1 MPRGAAPGER
11 RGGRKR
17 GTPNKRTA
25 FARKVADM
33 VAQGDEETPLE
44 FLLAAMRSEDIPL
57 EQRLEAAKAAAP
69 YVHPRLSA
77 IEHGGSLGV
86 HQMSHE
92 EWLASLT

>member
-1 MPRGAAPGER
+1 MSRGSAQGER
-11 RGGRKR
+11 RGGRRK
-17 GTPNKRTA
+17 GTPNRRTA
-25 FARKVADM
+25 FARRVADM
-33 VAQGDEETPLE
+33 AAQSETTPLDY
-44 FLLAAMRSEDIPL
+44 LLSLMRDVEAPV